1 MSCVYLNKILKNKCF
16 ADMHDSDSFN
26 LKPIFKKY

>member
-16 ADMHDSDSFN
+16 ADIHDSDSSES
-26 LKPIFKKY
+26 IFKKY